1 MNGLDKIINEICAE
15 AQSVAD
21 SLIAEANRSAQAII
35 NRAAEKAEE
44 ILKNAEA
51 EAETEYKKHIAMAQ
65 SAAEASLKR
74 AILREKQD
82 VISKIIDEAH
92 NRLISLND
100 EEYFKCMTKLLD
112 KNCKRSGGEMILS
125 SKDKRRATAEFIKA
139 VEDKGL
145 KISDD
150 TRDIDGGFILVYND
164 IEENCSL
171 SAVMEDKRESLNDE
185 VNSFLF

>member
-15 AQSVAD
+15 AQGVAD
-21 SLIAEANRSAQAII
+21 SLIAEANRSAEAVT
-35 NRAAEKAEE
+35 NRATEKAEE
-44 ILKNAEA
+44 ILKNAEK

-125 SKDKRRATAEFIKA
+125 SKDKGRATAEFIKA

-145 KISDD
+145 KISNDI
-150 TRDIDGGFILVYND
+150 RDIDGGFILVYND